1 MPTPTGHRDPNDPA
15 ARMAQP
21 ARGSNAALNTRT
33 TRTTRSTQT
42 VRAEPQALSRRRPP
56 VRWYILVFL
65 APATLIYTVFAIYP
79 IAESLRLSLF
89 QGEAGEQAFAGFAN
103 YARLMGEPYWAEQF
117 WNAFGNN
124 LLLFGLHML
133 IQNPI
138 ALALA
143 AMLSVPTLRG
153 AAAYRTIFFLPT
165 LLSVVVVGFIWQ
177 LILSPLWGVT
187 PAFMNFVGAGSFFK
201 PWLGLETS
209 ALVTVTLISI
219 WQYVGIPM
227 MLFYAALLNV
237 PEETIEAARIDGL
250 SGWSIF
256 WKIKLPL
263 ILPSLGLVGILT
275 YIGNFTASFDLIY
288 SIQGGLAG
296 PDGSTD
302 VMGTF
307 LFRTFF
313 GFQSQLGDVYMG
325 ATVASMLF
333 FIILAGVGTYLFA
346 VQRRLQRYT
355 S

>member
-1 MPTPTGHRDPNDPA
+1 MDSDTPNDETDGEPR
-15 ARMAQP
+15 ARAP
-21 ARGSNAALNTRT
+21 I
-33 TRTTRSTQT
+33 
-42 VRAEPQALSRRRPP
+42 
-56 VRWYILVFL
+56 RWYILVFL

-89 QGEAGEQAFAGFAN
+89 RPVDGERVFVGLAN
-103 YARLMGEPYWAEQF
+103 YARLVGEPYWAEQF
-117 WNAFGNN
+117 GNAFANN
-124 LLLFGLHML
+124 VLLFLMHML

-201 PWLGLETS
+201 PWLGLESS

-227 MLFYAALLNV
+227 MLFYAALLNI

-250 SGWSIF
+250 SGWAIF
-256 WKIKLPL
+256 WKVKLPL
-263 ILPSLGLVGILT
+263 ILPTLGLVGILT

-313 GFQSQLGDVYMG
+313 GFQSQLGDIYMG

-333 FIILAGVGTYLFA
+333 FIILVGVGTYLFG

-355 S
+355 G

>member
-1 MPTPTGHRDPNDPA
+1 M
-15 ARMAQP
+15 
-21 ARGSNAALNTRT
+21 
-33 TRTTRSTQT
+33 
-42 VRAEPQALSRRRPP
+42 SRRRSSF
-56 VRWYILVFL
+56 RWYILVFL
-65 APATLIYTVFAIYP
+65 APATLLYTVFAIYP
-79 IAESLRLSLF
+79 IFESLRLSLF
-89 QGEAGEQAFAGFAN
+89 QDDSGQSTYKGLAN
-103 YARLMGEPYWAEQF
+103 YAKLLGDPYWADQF
-117 WNAFGNN
+117 WNAFKNN
-124 LLLFGLHML
+124 VVLFVMHML

-143 AMLSVPTLRG
+143 AMLSIPTLKG

-177 LILSPLWGVT
+177 LILSPLWGIS
-187 PAFMNFVGAGSFFK
+187 PSFLKFLGLGGWFR
-201 PWLGLETS
+201 PWLGLESS
-209 ALVTVTLISI
+209 ALITVTLISV

-250 SGWSIF
+250 SGWWIF
-256 WKIKLPL
+256 WKVKLPL
-263 ILPSLGLVGILT
+263 ILPMLGLVGILT

-296 PDGSTD
+296 PNFSTD

-313 GFQSQLGDVYMG
+313 GFQAQLGDAYMG
-325 ATVASMLF
+325 ATVASALF
-333 FIILAGVGTYLFA
+333 FIILVGVSIYLFA
-346 VQRRLQRYT
+346 VQRRLQRYD

>member
-1 MPTPTGHRDPNDPA
+1 MDSDTPNDETDGEP
-15 ARMAQP
+15 R
-21 ARGSNAALNTRT
+21 
-33 TRTTRSTQT
+33 
-42 VRAEPQALSRRRPP
+42 VRAPI
-56 VRWYILVFL
+56 RWYILVFL

-89 QGEAGEQAFAGFAN
+89 RPVDGERVFVGLAN
-103 YARLMGEPYWAEQF
+103 YARLVGEPYWSEQF
-117 WNAFGNN
+117 ANAFANN
-124 LLLFGLHML
+124 VLLFLMHML

-187 PAFMNFVGAGSFFK
+187 PAFMNFIGAGSFFK
-201 PWLGLETS
+201 PWLGLESS

-227 MLFYAALLNV
+227 MLFYAALLNI

-250 SGWSIF
+250 SGWAIF
-256 WKIKLPL
+256 WKVKLPL
-263 ILPSLGLVGILT
+263 ILPTLGLVGILT

-296 PDGSTD
+296 PDGSTE

-313 GFQSQLGDVYMG
+313 GFQSQLGDIYMG

-333 FIILAGVGTYLFA
+333 FIILVGVGTYLFG

-355 S
+355 G